1 MLHLF
6 SNVYLLSNTNV
17 VTVFTVKQVQ
27 RVPFGQCY
35 QEHEGVLYTEYCARH
50 NGWVKNQDVQNHCN
64 MYVFLR
70 CQIFCP
76 NVYKHALCFQIART
90 ICIKV
95 VPWIVLCFTAPEVSV
110 NNGLMDHL
118 LKLPATG
125 KLNAECIF
133 VYKTVLDCC
142 LTAVL

>member
-1 MLHLF
+1 MD
-6 SNVYLLSNTNV
+6 NVIKSMK
-17 VTVFTVKQVQ
+17 VFFT
-27 RVPFGQCY
+27 PNI
-35 QEHEGVLYTEYCARH
+35 VLAIMDES
-50 NGWVKNQDVQNHCN
+50 KNHDVQNHCN

-95 VPWIVLCFTAPEVSV
+95 VLWIVLCFTAPEVSV
-110 NNGLMDHL
+110 NNGLTDHL

-133 VYKTVLDCC
+133 VYKNVLDCC
-142 LTAVL
+142 LIAVL